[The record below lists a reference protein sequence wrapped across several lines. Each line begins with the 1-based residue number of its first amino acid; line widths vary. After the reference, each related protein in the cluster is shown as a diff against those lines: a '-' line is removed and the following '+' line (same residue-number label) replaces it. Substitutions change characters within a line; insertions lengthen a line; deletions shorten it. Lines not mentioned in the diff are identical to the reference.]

1 MAQKIAREH
10 HDVVVIGGGSAG
22 IAAAVSAARNGADTL
37 LIDAGPIIGGELL
50 SGIPIDGCLN
60 TRGEWVIGGVGRE
73 FIDECDRLGGYVGAM
88 FDWRSIWVVCCDPEI
103 MKIAVVNV
111 VRRAGVKLLLY
122 TFAEDVIVED
132 GRVVGVMVLNKNQ
145 RTLITAD
152 VFLDCSGDG
161 DMAMMAG
168 APFEAGSDKG
178 EFQPVT
184 MVFRMA
190 GVETAPLLDFV
201 RRHPENIAVKEN
213 PWITQSREECVERL
227 IAQGYPKVF
236 FKGDGPL
243 VAEAIRRG
251 DMYPTA
257 LVALTPVS
265 TARKE
270 VALNTTRIANVD
282 ATKTDAL
289 SNTLPGLLEQVWICQ
304 NFLKRYVPGFENA
317 HFAGIAPRIGIR
329 ETRRIIGEATL
340 TIEDVLDA
348 RKLPDGIAKGAHHV
362 DVHGDGT
369 HQLRRPI
376 RDGGSYDIPMGCLI
390 PKGLKNMM
398 LAGRCLSA
406 TREAHGSARVMG
418 TCMAMGQ
425 AIGTAAAMC
434 TEMNR
439 FEDVRDV
446 PVGALRARL
455 LEQGAVLDGTH

>member
-1 MAQKIAREH
+1 LAQKIARQH

-22 IAAAVSAARNGADTL
+22 IAAAVSAASNGADTL
-37 LIDAGPIIGGELL
+37 LVDAGPMIGGELL

-88 FDWRSIWVVCCDPEI
+88 FHWRSIWVVCCDPEI
-103 MKIAVVNV
+103 MKIAVINV
-111 VRRAGVKLLLY
+111 VKRAGVKLLLY
-122 TFAEDVIVED
+122 TFAEDVVVED
-132 GRVVGVMVLNKNQ
+132 GRVVGVVVLNKNQ
-145 RTLITAD
+145 RTLVTAD

-161 DMAMMAG
+161 DVAMMAG
-168 APFEAGSDKG
+168 AAFEAGSDKG
-178 EFQPVT
+178 EFQPVS
-184 MVFRMA
+184 MVFRIA
-190 GVETAPLLDFV
+190 GVETAPFLDFV
-201 RRHPENIAVKEN
+201 RKNPDNIAVKEN
-213 PWITQSREECVERL
+213 PWITQSREECVEPL
-227 IAQGYPKVF
+227 VAQGFPKVF
-236 FKGDGPL
+236 FKGEGPL
-243 VAEAIRRG
+243 LSGAIKRS

-257 LVALTPVS
+257 LVGITPVS

-270 VALNTTRIANVD
+270 VSLNTTRIANVD

-289 SNTLPGLLEQVWICQ
+289 SNSLPSLLEQVWICQ
-304 NFLKRYVPGFENA
+304 DFLKRYVPGFENA

-329 ETRRIIGEATL
+329 ETRRIIGETTL

-348 RKLPDGIAKGAHHV
+348 RKLLDGVAKGAHHV
-362 DVHGDGT
+362 DVHGAGT

-376 RDGGSYDIPMGCLI
+376 RGGGSYDIPLGCLI
-390 PKGLKNMM
+390 PKGLRNLM

-434 TEMNR
+434 TEINR
-439 FEDVRDV
+439 FEDVREL
-446 PVGALRARL
+446 PVGALRSRL